1 MYAADVPPGELFYH
15 GTRAGLRVGEL
26 ITPGFGSNFAERALA
41 HVYFS
46 ARLESAI
53 WGAEL
58 AQGEGEGRIYLVEP
72 MGEYEDDPNLTDQK
86 FPGNPTASYRSREP
100 LRVTGEIKGWIGH
113 SPEQLQAMRDGLAR
127 LKREGRDVI
136 HD

>member
-1 MYAADVPPGELFYH
+1 MRAADVPLGELFYH
-15 GTRAGLRVGEL
+15 GTRADLRVGDL
-26 ITPGFGSNFAERALA
+26 IAPGFGSNFTDRALA

-58 AQGEGEGRIYLVEP
+58 AQGDGEGRIYLVEP
-72 MGEYEDDPNLTDQK
+72 TGDYEDDPNLTDQQ
-86 FPGNPTASYRSREP
+86 FPGNPTASYRSRAP

-113 SPEQLQAMRDGLAR
+113 SPEQLQAMKDGLAR
-127 LKREGRDVI
+127 LKAEGLDVI

>member
-1 MYAADVPPGELFYH
+1 MYAADVSPGELFYH
-15 GTRAGLRVGEL
+15 GTRADLRVGDL
-26 ITPGFGSNFAERALA
+26 IAPGFGSNFAERALA

-58 AQGEGEGRIYLVEP
+58 AQGGGAGRIYLVEP
-72 MGEYEDDPNLTDQK
+72 TGDYEDDPNLTDQK
-86 FPGNPTASYRSREP
+86 FPGNPTASYRSRQP
-100 LRVTGEIKGWIGH
+100 LRVVGEIKGWIGH
-113 SPEQLQAMRDGLAR
+113 APDQLQAMKDGLAR
-127 LKREGRDVI
+127 LSEQGLDVI

>member
-1 MYAADVPPGELFYH
+1 MYAADVSPGELFYH
-15 GTRAGLRVGEL
+15 GTRADLRVGDL
-26 ITPGFGSNFAERALA
+26 IAPGFGSNFAERALA

-58 AQGEGEGRIYLVEP
+58 AQGGEAGRIYLVEP
-72 MGEYEDDPNLTDQK
+72 TGDYEDDPNLTDQK
-86 FPGNPTASYRSREP
+86 FPGNPTASYRSRQP
-100 LRVTGEIKGWIGH
+100 LRVVGEIKGWVGH
-113 SPEQLQAMRDGLAR
+113 PPDQLQAMKDGLAR
-127 LKREGRDVI
+127 LREQGLDVI

>member
-1 MYAADVPPGELFYH
+1 MYAADLPPGELFYH
-15 GTRAGLRVGEL
+15 GTRAELSAGDL

-58 AQGEGEGRIYLVEP
+58 AQGEREGRVYLVEP
-72 MGEYEDDPNLTDQK
+72 TGEFEDDPNLTDQK
-86 FPGNPTASYRSREP
+86 FPGNPTASYRSRQP
-100 LRVTGEIKGWIGH
+100 LRVTGEIKGWVGH
-113 SPEQLQAMRDGLAR
+113 PPEQLQAMKQGLAR
-127 LKREGRDVI
+127 LKEQGLDVI

>member
-1 MYAADVPPGELFYH
+1 MRAAEVPPGELFYH
-15 GTRAGLRVGEL
+15 GTRADLRPGEL
-26 ITPGFGSNFAERALA
+26 IAPGFGSNFADRALA

-58 AQGEGEGRIYLVEP
+58 AQGDGEGRIYLVEP
-72 MGEYEDDPNLTDQK
+72 VGDYEDDPNLTDQK
-86 FPGNPTASYRSREP
+86 FPGNPTASYRSRAP

-113 SPEQLQAMRDGLAR
+113 SPEQLQAMKDGLAR
-127 LKREGRDVI
+127 LKAEGLDVI